1 YVGEGFTKADFEHQ
15 EQFVEVFSHYL
26 AGHPDKYMLI
36 DLYDARTGEAIGE
49 FGWGG
54 FKLFNAAHAENQDQN
69 PATVDKLST
78 AGENMSAAD
87 KKIPADD
94 KPVR

>member
-1 YVGEGFTKADFEHQ
+1 
-15 EQFVEVFSHYL
+15 
-26 AGHPDKYMLI
+26 MLI

-54 FKLFNAAHAENQDQN
+54 FKLFNAAHAENQDQS
-69 PATVDKLST
+69 PAVIDKPSVT
-78 AGENMSAAD
+78 TEKMPAAD
-87 KKIPADD
+87 NKIPASD